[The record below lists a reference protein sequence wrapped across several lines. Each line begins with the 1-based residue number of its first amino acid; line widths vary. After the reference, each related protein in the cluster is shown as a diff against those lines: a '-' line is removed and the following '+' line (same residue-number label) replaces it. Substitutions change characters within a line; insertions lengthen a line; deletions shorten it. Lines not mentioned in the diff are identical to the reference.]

1 MSVGSCTILAMTT
14 WYKKTYVCSMC
25 DALVEITTTSNEL
38 RDNNCF
44 ECRGEL
50 TLLSVADATIPPT
63 NEGEKMLENIE
74 AYMDLGNTYDANAL
88 VTYKDINDGVASYPT
103 LKVNELEWKLE
114 RIKTL
119 EKQLT
124 NSNNQISQI
133 IDNLS
138 ADGWFNPNYEK
149 QEVLNDLCE
158 ILGHEP
164 KQSVRI
170 TATINVEVDYDIPLD
185 EVEDFDAHYF
195 LQDTL
200 SIDAY
205 NGDVIVDSWTVE
217 DHSVDW
223 SA

>member
-1 MSVGSCTILAMTT
+1 MTT
-14 WYKKTYVCSMC
+14 WTKYSFAC
-25 DALVEITTTSNEL
+25 DPDECDTLIEVTC
-38 RDNNCF
+38 RDFGFPN
-44 ECRGEL
+44 GVTQL
-50 TLLSVADATIPPT
+50 TCPCGRNMNYLSVLDATIPPT

>member
-1 MSVGSCTILAMTT
+1 MATYQKYTWVCTGD
-14 WYKKTYVCSMC
+14 C
-25 DALVEITTTSNEL
+25 DALIEYTIKDKYGWPAGMMNLT
-38 RDNNCF
+38 
-44 ECRGEL
+44 CRCGSDC
-50 TLLSVADATIPPT
+50 TLLSVEDATIHPST
-63 NEGEKMLENIE
+63 KGIKMLDNLE
-74 AYMDLGNTYDANAL
+74 ASIDLGDNSYNPNL
-88 VTYKDINDGVASYPT
+88 VVTYKSVDNNGQTTYPS
-103 LKVNELEWKLE
+103 LKVNELEIHLDSYA
-114 RIKTL
+114 RL
-119 EKQLT
+119 QKQLAI
-124 NSNNQISQI
+124 SNNQISQI

-170 TATINVEVDYDIPLD
+170 TATVSVELDYDIPLE

-195 LQDTL
+195 LQDNL
-200 SIDAY
+200 SVDSY
-205 NGDVIVDSWTVE
+205 HGDVIVDSWTVE